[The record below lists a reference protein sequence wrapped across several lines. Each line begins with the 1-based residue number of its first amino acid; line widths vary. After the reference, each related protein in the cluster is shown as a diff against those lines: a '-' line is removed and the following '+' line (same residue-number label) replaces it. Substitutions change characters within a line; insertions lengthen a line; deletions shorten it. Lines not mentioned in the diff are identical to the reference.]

1 MQLLRINIDDDPIPS
16 VSQKR
21 MATTSTS
28 MGAAS
33 ELLPESGMSA
43 GSEWKK
49 APSSDAMPLDSSDPE
64 ANIRAE
70 AEAHARSVHVLPSG
84 ETKTRSLRCI
94 GWRNTGDCNPDG
106 PREPHKDLTCYD
118 FVPNNASGY
127 CEVEDTKS
135 GERFRVMRH
144 SCNVLRNRVPF
155 RCINAPAFARFR
167 VQAHQA
173 LPTPDFRLPNVAVST
188 QPPRDGIVMVVYPKL
203 APSAYATIRAL
214 RDILHC
220 SLPIEIW
227 LRPDEMEL
235 APEALAPLQHLAQNT
250 SVGDIS
256 FHPITDPEA
265 KRFVAKI
272 YAIYHSSFDR
282 VLFLDA
288 DNVPVRDPRFLFDS
302 REFERTGAVFWPDFW
317 HPSSTMFG
325 LHNKSLLWE
334 LLDMPFVDMFE
345 QESGQLVVDRR
356 RHAAPLELVMFY
368 ATHNPNFL
376 VHYRLAWGTRTCSGS
391 RGSS

>member
-155 RCINAPAFARFR
+155 RCINAPPSLDSASRHTKRYQLPTSDSPTLLSLRSLHVTESLWWSIRSWPRVRMLPFERFVTFYTARFQSKSGFDLTR
-167 VQAHQA
+167 W
-173 LPTPDFRLPNVAVST
+173 S
-188 QPPRDGIVMVVYPKL
+188 
-203 APSAYATIRAL
+203 
-214 RDILHC
+214 
-220 SLPIEIW
+220 SL
-227 LRPDEMEL
+227 L
-235 APEALAPLQHLAQNT
+235 
-250 SVGDIS
+250 
-256 FHPITDPEA
+256 
-265 KRFVAKI
+265 K
-272 YAIYHSSFDR
+272 HS
-282 VLFLDA
+282 
-288 DNVPVRDPRFLFDS
+288 
-302 REFERTGAVFWPDFW
+302 
-317 HPSSTMFG
+317 PSSASSTE
-325 LHNKSLLWE
+325 HVS
-334 LLDMPFVDMFE
+334 
-345 QESGQLVVDRR
+345 RR
-356 RHAAPLELVMFY
+356 YILPPDHGP
-368 ATHNPNFL
+368 
-376 VHYRLAWGTRTCSGS
+376 
-391 RGSS
+391 